1 MFDKAYTFHLID
13 HKKVANG
20 GILESWM
27 YNFKTTR
34 RRYIVK
40 IERYEG
46 DIYVVKYYADCHSHC
61 ENKYN
66 LLLKDE
72 QPAPIIRTCMNIML
86 QIFSVNPKASFG
98 FIGSASVNKI
108 RKGKIVPEG
117 KGNTQR
123 FRIYQTLMF
132 NFFGSETFEHSQSVE
147 LSAYLLINRL
157 NDPIGVF
164 KTKAEQ
170 MFKEL
175 YLNLE
180 PE

>member
-1 MFDKAYTFHLID
+1 MEY
-13 HKKVANG
+13 
-20 GILESWM
+20 S
-27 YNFKTTR
+27 
-34 RRYIVK
+34 
-40 IERYEG
+40 
-46 DIYVVKYYADCHSHC
+46 
-61 ENKYN
+61 YN

-72 QPAPIIRTCMNIML
+72 QPALIIRTCVNIML

-117 KGNTQR
+117 KSNTQR

-157 NDPIGVF
+157 NDPIDVF